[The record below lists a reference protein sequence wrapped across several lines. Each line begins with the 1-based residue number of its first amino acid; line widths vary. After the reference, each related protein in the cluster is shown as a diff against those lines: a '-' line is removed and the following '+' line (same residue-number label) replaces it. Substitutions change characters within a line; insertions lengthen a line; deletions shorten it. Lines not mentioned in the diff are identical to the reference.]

1 METQIAKDLIQTTLA
16 SLGRGQLEIMW
27 DSQDH
32 PAIRIYD
39 RDRVVEEGGTSIE
52 RRVMLDHSGTARY
65 KSLYAVDKPV
75 QSDQVRRIT
84 VPWASADTH
93 YSWDLDEIQR
103 NTGSNEQVLNLVQSR
118 RIERM
123 WALQEM
129 FEERMWRPLESAN
142 DTLNPFGVPHYF
154 NFANNGVNTDGAFNG
169 QTIRFQDGSTSTV
182 AAGIDAAIE
191 PKWRNYTAQYS
202 SIDQTLLKSMRRAVR
217 ATNFR
222 ASPFVE
228 GVRGTGGIR
237 PAGDGNGPI
246 EWYTDLDTLTA
257 LEDLADTRDDNNR
270 PRDLANSQ
278 LQFRPGDDVVFFN
291 GRPMKHAPSLDGLTV
306 LDGGGAEFA
315 PAPIY
320 QIDWTKMVP
329 YVLRDRWLV
338 ESEPMHPSNQH
349 TVLVVYLD
357 LTHQNLCVNRRTGGL
372 VIHKVIPAS

>member
-39 RDRVVEEGGTSIE
+39 RDRVVEEGDTSIE

-169 QTIRFQDGSTSTV
+169 QTIRFQDGS
-182 AAGIDAAIE
+182 
-191 PKWRNYTAQYS
+191 
-202 SIDQTLLKSMRRAVR
+202 
-217 ATNFR
+217 
-222 ASPFVE
+222 
-228 GVRGTGGIR
+228 
-237 PAGDGNGPI
+237 
-246 EWYTDLDTLTA
+246 
-257 LEDLADTRDDNNR
+257 
-270 PRDLANSQ
+270 
-278 LQFRPGDDVVFFN
+278 
-291 GRPMKHAPSLDGLTV
+291 
-306 LDGGGAEFA
+306 
-315 PAPIY
+315 
-320 QIDWTKMVP
+320 
-329 YVLRDRWLV
+329 
-338 ESEPMHPSNQH
+338 
-349 TVLVVYLD
+349 LVVRPTYS
-357 LTHQNLCVNRRTGGL
+357 G
-372 VIHKVIPAS
+372 